1 MTTGPG
7 GEIVPLCDDLT
18 FLSEQ
23 RRELL
28 RLQMEM
34 ERLAVEKLRGETELA
49 ERLEREGRR
58 SSLHPGEAERDLIC
72 SSSSL
77 FDVGSNLLL
86 VSHSS

>member
-7 GEIVPLCDDLT
+7 REIVTVRDDLT
-18 FLSEQ
+18 LMSEQ

-34 ERLAVEKLRGETELA
+34 ETLAVEKLRGETELA
-49 ERLEREGRR
+49 EKLELEGRR
-58 SSLHPGEAERDLIC
+58 SSLHPGEAACDLIG

-77 FDVGSNLLL
+77 FDVGSNVWL
-86 VSHSS
+86 VPHSS